1 MEYCQAMPPKLTTT
15 SYALLGLLNLQ
26 PFSAYELTKY
36 MKRSALAQLW
46 PRTEASLYK
55 EPKVLEAR
63 GFATADV
70 ASTGARARTVYSITP
85 AGRRALRAWLREPGG
100 ALEFECEAAMKV
112 FFGDATDLE
121 ALRGQLEVLAAHPE
135 TSTPP
140 PLEVLSA
147 FREGKM
153 YFAERVHYTA
163 MAADLIARVNLA
175 VAGWAESWL
184 QRTETWHGT
193 SLDEPKRVEAAAVL
207 DELTAQLARR
217 RGVGGH
223 ADEVRD
229 ASSSSGP
236 SVQAG
241 SA

>member
-1 MEYCQAMPPKLTTT
+1 MDSKLTTPKLTTT

-36 MKRSALAQLW
+36 MRRSALAQLW
-46 PRTEASLYK
+46 PRTETSLYK
-55 EPKVLEAR
+55 EPKVLEAH

-85 AGRRALRAWLREPGG
+85 AGRRAFRAWLREPGG
-100 ALEFECEAAMKV
+100 FLEFECEAAMKV
-112 FFGDATDLE
+112 FFGDATDLD
-121 ALRGQLEVLAAHPE
+121 ALRAQLEVLAAHPE

-147 FREGKM
+147 FRDGRM
-153 YFAERVHYTA
+153 HFAERVHYTA

-175 VAGWAESWL
+175 VVGWAESWL

-193 SLDEPKRVEAAAVL
+193 ALDDPKRVEAAAVL
-207 DELTAQLARR
+207 DELATQLARR
-217 RGVGGH
+217 RGVGGQ
-223 ADEVRD
+223 ADDRPGRPGVQ
-229 ASSSSGP
+229 ASS
-236 SVQAG
+236 
-241 SA
+241 

>member
-1 MEYCQAMPPKLTTT
+1 MEYCQDVPPKLTAT

-63 GFATADV
+63 GFATSDV
-70 ASTGARARTVYSITP
+70 TSRGARARTVYSITP
-85 AGRRALRAWLREPGG
+85 AGRRALRAWLREPGDR
-100 ALEFECEAAMKV
+100 LVFECEAAMKA
-112 FFGDATDLE
+112 FFGDATDLDS
-121 ALRGQLEVLAAHPE
+121 LRAQLEVLSVHPE

-140 PLEVLSA
+140 PLDMLAA
-147 FREGKM
+147 FRDGTM
-153 YFAERVHYTA
+153 HFPERVHYTA

-184 QRTETWHGT
+184 QRTEAWEGT
-193 SLDEPKRVEAAAVL
+193 SLDEPKRLEAATVFE
-207 DELTAQLARR
+207 ELTTQLAHRR
-217 RGVGGH
+217 HVG
-223 ADEVRD
+223 ATLSTVRD
-229 ASSSSGP
+229 TPATKARP
-236 SVQAG
+236 
-241 SA
+241 

>member
-1 MEYCQAMPPKLTTT
+1 MEYCQAVPSKLTSPNLTGPKLTTT

-36 MKRSALAQLW
+36 MKRSALAHLW

-55 EPKVLEAR
+55 EPKVLEAH
-63 GFATADV
+63 GYATADV

-100 ALEFECEAAMKV
+100 TLVFECEAALKA
-112 FFGDATDLE
+112 FFGDVTDLE
-121 ALRGQLEVLAAHPE
+121 ALRAQLEVLAARPE

-147 FREGKM
+147 FREGRM
-153 YFAERVHYTA
+153 HFPDRLHYTV
-163 MAADLIARVNLA
+163 MAADLIAHVNLA

-184 QRTETWHGT
+184 QRTESWNGT
-193 SLDEPKRVEAAAVL
+193 SLDEPKRVEAVAVL
-207 DELTAQLARR
+207 DELAARLARR
-217 RGVGGH
+217 RV
-223 ADEVRD
+223 
-229 ASSSSGP
+229 SGRRR
-236 SVQAG
+236 
-241 SA
+241 